1 MYIICSQVVMREV
14 SGGTS
19 VLDFDQL
26 NFLRQEGLI
35 FKGFH
40 EAAISFPPSSQPGNI
55 LYT

>member
-1 MYIICSQVVMREV
+1 MREV

-40 EAAISFPPSSQPGNI
+40 EAAISFPPTYKVFPICTTTNNS
-55 LYT
+55 